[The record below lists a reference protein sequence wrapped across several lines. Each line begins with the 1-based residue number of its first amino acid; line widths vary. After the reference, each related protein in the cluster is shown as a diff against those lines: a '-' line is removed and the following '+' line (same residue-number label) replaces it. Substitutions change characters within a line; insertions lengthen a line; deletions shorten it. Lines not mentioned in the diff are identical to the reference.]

1 MTAAFRR
8 VSRQPHRSPAR
19 TSMPQ
24 RLRPAVTD
32 PVILMFSR
40 RQVETCDIDEPLQ
53 FLRRLTADRQTALE
67 FCGRISLVVD
77 GYNDDPREL
86 FEVPEVRAYIK
97 RLDQAWPNWFFFL
110 SQADESIKLLE
121 SCLCETIE
129 VVPGVTS
136 VDMDQLEQSLARHF
150 GAMTALWEALDVPE
164 ETCEEVAEG
173 RLNEWDRSSD
183 PRTLVMTNEGRTRTA
198 AEVDNKVLH
207 ISHHLTNIGHVV
219 TQAGGGARATTSSAT
234 HR

>member
-1 MTAAFRR
+1 MT
-8 VSRQPHRSPAR
+8 
-19 TSMPQ
+19 Q

-40 RQVETCDIDEPLQ
+40 RQVETCDMDEPLE
-53 FLRRLTADRQTALE
+53 FLRSLTADRDVAIE

-97 RLDQAWPNWFFFL
+97 RLDQAWPYWFFFL

-121 SCLCETIE
+121 SCLCDTIE

-136 VDMDQLEQSLARHF
+136 IDMDQLERSLARHF
-150 GAMTALWEALDVPE
+150 GAMYRLGEELKLPE
-164 ETCEEVAEG
+164 EMCEEVAEG
-173 RLNEWDRSSD
+173 IIGMFRNAAVERI
-183 PRTLVMTNEGRTRTA
+183 EG
-198 AEVDNKVLH
+198 VDY
-207 ISHHLTNIGHVV
+207 
-219 TQAGGGARATTSSAT
+219 R
-234 HR
+234 

>member
-1 MTAAFRR
+1 MN
-8 VSRQPHRSPAR
+8 
-19 TSMPQ
+19 Q

-40 RQVETCDIDEPLQ
+40 LQVETCDVDEPLEL
-53 FLRRLTADRQTALE
+53 LRSLTADRDVAIK

-86 FEVPEVRAYIK
+86 FEIPEVRAYVD
-97 RLDQAWPNWFFFL
+97 RLDREWSYWFFFL

-136 VDMDQLEQSLARHF
+136 IDLDQMERSLARHL
-150 GAMTALWEALDVPE
+150 GAMYRLGEQLRLRE
-164 ETCEEVAEG
+164 EMCEEVTEG
-173 RLNEWDRSSD
+173 IIAMFRNAAVERI
-183 PRTLVMTNEGRTRTA
+183 EGDDYR
-198 AEVDNKVLH
+198 
-207 ISHHLTNIGHVV
+207 
-219 TQAGGGARATTSSAT
+219 
-234 HR
+234 